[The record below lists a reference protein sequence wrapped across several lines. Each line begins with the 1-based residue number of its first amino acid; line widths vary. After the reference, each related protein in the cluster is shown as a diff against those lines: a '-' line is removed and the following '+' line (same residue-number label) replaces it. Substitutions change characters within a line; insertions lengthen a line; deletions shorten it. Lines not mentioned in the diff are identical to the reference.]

1 MFGDIALQSTYVIFY
16 CIRDEKLVTNFACWN
31 AFSGGIMDNIIS
43 TSFKKVLKLSTSL
56 TFASLASCSVLLL
69 LPF

>member
-1 MFGDIALQSTYVIFY
+1 
-16 CIRDEKLVTNFACWN
+16 
-31 AFSGGIMDNIIS
+31 MDNIIS

-69 LPF
+69 LPFKNVKTLKLFSTKTFAIP